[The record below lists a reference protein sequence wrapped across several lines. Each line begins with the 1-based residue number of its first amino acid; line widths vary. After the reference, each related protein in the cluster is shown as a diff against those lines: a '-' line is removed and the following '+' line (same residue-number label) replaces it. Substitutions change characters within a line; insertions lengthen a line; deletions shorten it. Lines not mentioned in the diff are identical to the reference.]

1 MEARPRK
8 VLFYKLSNGRIKPA
22 DKKKWLKVIKF
33 AVVSLATWL
42 NPQAVLL
49 LILLEVCFLIL
60 LALQKDEEQPKAS
73 KKDQSLFLLKLCL
86 QILASLY
93 QN

>member
-1 MEARPRK
+1 M
-8 VLFYKLSNGRIKPA
+8 KPA

-49 LILLEVCFLIL
+49 LILLELCFLIL
-60 LALQKDEEQPKAS
+60 LALQQDQAQS
-73 KKDQSLFLLKLCL
+73 KPDQEDQTIFWLKLCL
-86 QILASLY
+86 QLLATQH

>member
-1 MEARPRK
+1 MK
-8 VLFYKLSNGRIKPA
+8 YLN
-22 DKKKWLKVIKF
+22 KKKWLKVIKF

-60 LALQKDEEQPKAS
+60 LALQEDEEQPKAAREG
-73 KKDQSLFLLKLCL
+73 QRLFLLKLCL
-86 QILASLY
+86 QILATL
-93 QN
+93 QRN